1 MSTASPVDPAAVPVS
16 PLDSSAPLAGPS
28 QLSLAQTSLAGM
40 DHASVLHP
48 STSVSGFTH
57 GQVPSTVLETAGGV
71 RVRLREEGGP
81 SRELIDAFA
90 GLYCVNIGYGRTEV
104 ADAIARQAH
113 QLAYFHSY
121 AGHSTE
127 ELIRLSNRL
136 LRMAPACA
144 ATDGSPGK
152 AQRVFY
158 GTSGSD
164 ANETQAKLVWYYHNL
179 IGKPRKKRILARE
192 RGYHGNT
199 VMAGSMTGL
208 DFYHN
213 FMDLPVSAILR
224 TGSPHSYWGTTEP
237 ASPAGESEQAF
248 SLRRAAELE
257 ALILREDPDTI
268 GAFIAEPVLG
278 TGGLIPPPAGYWP
291 AIQAVLRKYDI
302 LLIAD
307 EVITG
312 FGRTGRMFGSEL
324 YDIQPD
330 LITIA
335 KGLTSAYAPLSG
347 VILGERVYNAMEAGS
362 AEAGVFPHGYTYS
375 GHPISVAAANANLDI
390 LEREDL
396 AANAASV
403 GAYMLDALHAAFDEL
418 PITGE
423 VRGVGLML
431 AVEFVADPATKRRLD
446 PALTVAARIS
456 KLARERGLITRA
468 MPQSEA
474 LGFAPPLVLTRAD
487 ADQIVDIA
495 ASATRTVLDQ
505 LSRDAAL

>member
-1 MSTASPVDPAAVPVS
+1 MPKDIEP
-16 PLDSSAPLAGPS
+16 DWK
-28 QLSLAQTSLAGM
+28 QM
-40 DHASVLHP
+40 DRASVLHP
-48 STSVSGFTH
+48 STSVADFASGKL
-57 GQVPSTVLETAGGV
+57 PSTIVDTASGV
-71 RVRLREEGGP
+71 RIRDNAGN
-81 SRELIDAFA
+81 ELIDAFA

-113 QLAYFHSY
+113 KLAYFHTY

-136 LRMAPACA
+136 VKMAPVSN
-144 ATDGSPGK
+144 GGGPM
-152 AQRVFY
+152 QRVFY

-179 IGKPRKKRILARE
+179 IGKPKKKRIIARE
-192 RGYHGNT
+192 RAYHGNT

-208 DFYHN
+208 NFYHN

-224 TGSPHSYWGTTEP
+224 TGAPHYYWGAAETENK
-237 ASPAGESEQAF
+237 GETEEQF
-248 SLRRAAELE
+248 SIRRAAELE
-257 ALILREDPDTI
+257 SLIWREDPETI
-268 GAFIAEPVLG
+268 GAFIGEPVLG
-278 TGGLIPPPAGYWP
+278 TGGLIPPPAGYWK

-312 FGRTGRMFGSEL
+312 FGRTGKMFGSQL
-324 YDIQPD
+324 YEIQPD
-330 LITIA
+330 LMTIA

-347 VILGERVYNAMEAGS
+347 VIVGERVYQAMEAGS
-362 AEAGVFPHGYTYS
+362 AEAGVFPHGYTYT
-375 GHPISVAAANANLDI
+375 GHPIGVAAANANLDI

-396 AANAASV
+396 ASNAAEV
-403 GAYMLDALHAAFDEL
+403 GAYMLAGLHNAFDNL

-446 PALTVAARIS
+446 PELKVAYRIS
-456 KLARERGLITRA
+456 ALAREKGLITRA

-474 LGFAPPLVLTRAD
+474 FGFAPPLVLTRNE

-495 ASATRTVLDQ
+495 AASTRQVIDELTREGKL
-505 LSRDAAL
+505 A

>member
-1 MSTASPVDPAAVPVS
+1 
-16 PLDSSAPLAGPS
+16 
-28 QLSLAQTSLAGM
+28 M

-48 STSVSGFTH
+48 STNVSDFAH
-57 GQVPSTVLETAGGV
+57 GKVPSTVLETASGV
-71 RVRLREEGGP
+71 RIRLSEEGGE

-113 QLAYFHSY
+113 QLAYFHTY

-136 LRMAPACA
+136 VKMAPVCSG
-144 ATDGSPGK
+144 GSK

-179 IGKPRKKRILARE
+179 IGKPRKKRILARD

-208 DFYHN
+208 NFYHN
-213 FMDLPVSAILR
+213 FMDLPVSAIVR
-224 TGSPHSYWGTTEP
+224 TGAPHSYWGAE
-237 ASPAGESEQAF
+237 AGESEQDF
-248 SLRRAAELE
+248 SQRRAAELE
-257 ALILREDPDTI
+257 ALILKEDPETI
-268 GAFIAEPVLG
+268 GAFIGEPVLG
-278 TGGLIPPPAGYWP
+278 TGGLIPPPAGYWA

-312 FGRTGRMFGSEL
+312 FGRTGRMFGSDL

-347 VILGERVYNAMEAGS
+347 VIVGERVYKAMEAGA

-375 GHPISVAAANANLDI
+375 GHPIGVAAANANLDI

-396 AANAASV
+396 AGNAASV
-403 GAYMLDALHAAFDEL
+403 GAYMLDALHAAFDGL

-431 AVEFVADPATKRRLD
+431 AVEFVADPATKKRLD
-446 PALTVAARIS
+446 PKLSVAYRIS
-456 KLARERGLITRA
+456 KLAREHGLITRA

-487 ADQIVDIA
+487 ADQIVDISA
-495 ASATRTVLDQ
+495 AATRQVIDE
-505 LSRDAAL
+505 LSREGLL

>member
-1 MSTASPVDPAAVPVS
+1 
-16 PLDSSAPLAGPS
+16 
-28 QLSLAQTSLAGM
+28 M
-40 DHASVLHP
+40 DRASVLHP
-48 STSVSGFTH
+48 STNVSDFAH
-57 GQVPSTVLETAGGV
+57 GRMPSTVLETASGV
-71 RVRLREEGGP
+71 RIRLAEEGGE
-81 SRELIDAFA
+81 SRELIDGFA

-113 QLAYFHSY
+113 QLAYFHTY

-127 ELIRLSNRL
+127 EMIRLSDRL
-136 LRMAPACA
+136 VKMAPVCSGGTEAR
-144 ATDGSPGK
+144 
-152 AQRVFY
+152 RVFY

-179 IGKPRKKRILARE
+179 IGKPKKKRIIARE

-208 DFYHN
+208 NFYHN
-213 FMDLPVSAILR
+213 FMDLPVAAILR
-224 TGSPHSYWGTTEP
+224 TGASHYYWDAEPGETE
-237 ASPAGESEQAF
+237 EAF
-248 SLRRAAELE
+248 SQRRADELE
-257 ALILREDPDTI
+257 ALIVREDPETV
-268 GAFIAEPVLG
+268 GAFIGEPVLG
-278 TGGLIPPPAGYWP
+278 TGGLIPPPAGYWE

-312 FGRTGRMFGSEL
+312 FGRTGLMFGSEL

-347 VILGERVYNAMEAGS
+347 VILGERVYRAMEAG
-362 AEAGVFPHGYTYS
+362 AAKAGVFPHGYTYS

-396 AANAASV
+396 AGNAAAV
-403 GAYMLDALHAAFDEL
+403 GAYMLDGLHAAFDGL
-418 PITGE
+418 AITGE

-431 AVEFVADPATKRRLD
+431 AVEFVADPATKKRLD
-446 PALTVAARIS
+446 PSLTVAYRIS
-456 KLARERGLITRA
+456 KLAREKGLITRA

-474 LGFAPPLVLTRAD
+474 LGFAPPLVLTRGD
-487 ADQIVDIA
+487 ADQIVDISA
-495 ASATRTVLDQ
+495 AATRQVIDE
-505 LSRDAAL
+505 LSREGVL